1 MSEKK
6 VFAPL
11 ASTNHSKS
19 ERQVDDYYATD
30 PRAIDFLFE
39 EEEFSGVIWECACG
53 EGHLSKRMIEL
64 GAEVVSTDLVD
75 RGYGETPVDFF
86 SAKTARG
93 GHIVSNPPYKLA
105 QQFCEHG
112 LSLLPEGGKMAM
124 FLKLLFLEGQKRK
137 KFFAQYPPKTIY
149 VSSSRMVCAKNG
161 DFVNAGASAVAY
173 AWFVWEKGY
182 TGAPSIKWIN

>member
-1 MSEKK
+1 MSERK

-11 ASTNHSKS
+11 ASSNHSKS
-19 ERQVDDYYATD
+19 ERQAEDYYATE
-30 PRAIDFLFE
+30 PRAIDLLFA
-39 EEEFSGVIWECACG
+39 EEEFPGVIWECACG
-53 EGHLSKRMIEL
+53 EGHLSKRMAEL

-75 RGYGETPVDFF
+75 RGYGEAPVDFF
-86 SAKTARG
+86 SVKTARG
-93 GHIVSNPPYKLA
+93 DHIVSNPPYKLA

-124 FLKLLFLEGQKRK
+124 FLKVLFLEGQKRK

-149 VSSSRMVCAKNG
+149 VSSSRMACAKNG
-161 DFVNAGASAVAY
+161 DFVNLGASAVAY